1 MTKRIFIVGL
11 LAAALACVSIHRSY
25 AGSTNRM
32 TPLVKAVTRVNPS
45 VVNIHSE
52 KTSYNGESLF
62 QSGRGRKV
70 SGMGTGI
77 VVDERGYIVTNYHVV
92 QGVDSLRA
100 TMNDGGTY
108 SAQVI
113 SYDRVHDLA
122 VVKVNPSRPLTVA
135 HFGVSMDVMLGETVF
150 AIGNAFG
157 YEHTLTEGIV
167 SALSRDV
174 EVNEKQAYKNLIQT
188 DASINPGNSGGPL
201 CNLDGEVIGI
211 NVAIRAGAQRIGFA
225 IPIDDARQI
234 IARLLS
240 IEELN
245 SLKHGLIVRDVKTP
259 ERQELVVEGTQP
271 SSPGNSAGLLKG
283 DIFVKAGSINVF
295 DAADLERA
303 LLGRSVGEKV
313 TVEVRRGDETK
324 SLELTLVKSSKTR
337 LSSQSVA
344 TSVAQPTKTQTVT
357 SRRIREQTA
366 TADKAWKTLGLRLS
380 PLTQPEKQQVSP
392 RYRGGMRVSELRRGS
407 PAVMNGMQIGD
418 ILVGLHVWE
427 TLNSDNI
434 SYVMD
439 HTQLSTF
446 SPLKFY
452 IVRKGETLFGHMPI
466 VTE

>member
-1 MTKRIFIVGL
+1 M
-11 LAAALACVSIHRSY
+11 
-25 AGSTNRM
+25 
-32 TPLVKAVTRVNPS
+32 TRVNPS

-122 VVKVNPSRPLTVA
+122 VVKVNPSQPLTVA

-150 AIGNAFG
+150 AVGNAFG
-157 YEHTLTEGIV
+157 YEHTLTKGVV

-225 IPIDDARQI
+225 IPIDDARKI

-245 SLKHGLIVRDVKTP
+245 SLNHGVIVRDIKTAD
-259 ERQELVVEGTQP
+259 RQELIVEGTQP
-271 SSPGNSAGLLKG
+271 SGPGNTAGLLKG
-283 DIFVKAGSINVF
+283 DIFVKAGSIMVA
-295 DAADLERA
+295 DSADLERA
-303 LLGRSVGEKV
+303 LLGRTVGETV
-313 TVEVRRGDETK
+313 TVEVRRGAETK
-324 SLELTLVKSSKTR
+324 TLELTLAKSTTPR
-337 LSSQSVA
+337 VA
-344 TSVAQPTKTQTVT
+344 ATPTAAAMQPPVTTQTVT
-357 SRRIREQTA
+357 SRRTQDESA
-366 TADKAWKTLGLRLS
+366 ADKAWKALGIRLA
-380 PLTQPEKQQVSP
+380 PLAPRERQLVSP
-392 RYRGGMRVSELRRGS
+392 RYRGGMRVSEIRRGS

-439 HTQLSTF
+439 HPQLSTF

-466 VTE
+466 VEN